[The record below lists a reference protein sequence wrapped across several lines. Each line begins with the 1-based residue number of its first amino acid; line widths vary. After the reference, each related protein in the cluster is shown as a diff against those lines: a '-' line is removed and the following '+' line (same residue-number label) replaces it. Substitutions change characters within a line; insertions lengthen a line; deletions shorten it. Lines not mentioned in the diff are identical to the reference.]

1 LFAIVYR
8 KYAGFTGQPMTKG
21 SPLFRQAALDAQ
33 HNVSFGRIVLIRP
46 TSFAFLTGF
55 SLVCACAI
63 VAFLVLGQYTKRA
76 RVVGLLV
83 PDAGLIKVTTP
94 VAGLVLEQHVQ
105 EGQAVKA
112 GQVLFV
118 LSAERHLSKTNGDAI
133 SASTA
138 LDNAL
143 RSRQQSLD
151 TEQHKQALLTEQQR
165 KQTQARLRSLQTEA
179 AQLEQQLLTQRERVA
194 SSTTQLRRWQDL
206 AAQKYASDLAL
217 QQRQDEWLDQRSR
230 LQALEQSRLQLSR
243 DEASL
248 TSDLAQISTR
258 AAREQE
264 QLKRAA
270 SELDQARINLQT
282 QRSIIITAPISG
294 TATTVLAEVGQTANT
309 LTLMSIVPEAAQLQ
323 AHLFAPSGAVGFV
336 EAGQTVRLRYAGYP
350 YQKFGQYE
358 GQVVA
363 VSRSPLTSPELPS
376 ALANLGQQMA
386 GEGLYR
392 ITVKL
397 ANQSVNTYGKL
408 QALSAGMQL
417 EADVLQDTRRVLEWM
432 FEPVLSVRGKL

>member
-1 LFAIVYR
+1 
-8 KYAGFTGQPMTKG
+8 M
-21 SPLFRQAALDAQ
+21 SLFRQAALDAQ
-33 HNVSFGRIVLIRP
+33 RNVGFGRIVLIRP
-46 TSFAFLTGF
+46 VSFAFLTGF
-55 SLVCACAI
+55 ALVCALVI
-63 VAFLVLGQYTKRA
+63 VAFLMLGQYTKRA

-94 VAGLVLEQHVQ
+94 VAGLVLEQHVR

-118 LSAERHLSKTNGDAI
+118 LSAERQLSQANGTAS
-133 SASTA
+133 SASDA
-138 LDNAL
+138 LGHAL
-143 RSRQQSLD
+143 RGRQQSLD
-151 TEQHKQALLTEQQR
+151 AEQSKQRLLTEQQR
-165 KQTQARLRSLQTEA
+165 DQTLARIQSLQTET

-194 SSTTQLRRWQDL
+194 SSAGQLRRWQDL
-206 AAQKYASDLAL
+206 SEQKFASDLAL
-217 QQRQDEWLDQRSR
+217 QQRKDEWLDQRSR
-230 LQALEQSRLQLSR
+230 LQALEQSKLQLAR

-248 TSDLAQISTR
+248 TSELAQISTR

-270 SELDQARINLQT
+270 SELDQAQINLQT
-282 QRSIIITAPISG
+282 QRNIVITAPISG
-294 TATTVLAEVGQTANT
+294 TATTLLAEVGQTANT

-350 YQKFGQYE
+350 YQKFGQYQGE
-358 GQVVA
+358 VVA
-363 VSRSPLTSPELPS
+363 VSRSPLSSQELPS
-376 ALANLGQQMA
+376 ALANLGQQMG

-408 QALSAGMQL
+408 QPLSAGMQL
-417 EADVLQDTRRVLEWM
+417 EADVLQDTRRVIEWM
-432 FEPVLSVRGKL
+432 FEPVLSLKGKL

>member
-1 LFAIVYR
+1 
-8 KYAGFTGQPMTKG
+8 M
-21 SPLFRQAALDAQ
+21 SLFRQAALDA
-33 HNVSFGRIVLIRP
+33 HRNAGFGRIVLIRP
-46 TSFAFLTGF
+46 VSFAFLTGIA
-55 SLVCACAI
+55 LVCALVI
-63 VAFLVLGQYTKRA
+63 VAFLMLGQYTKRA

-94 VAGLVLEQHVQ
+94 VAGLVLEQHIQ

-118 LSAERHLSKTNGDAI
+118 LSAERQLSQANGTAS
-133 SASTA
+133 SASDA
-138 LDNAL
+138 LGHAL
-143 RSRQQSLD
+143 RGRQQSLD
-151 TEQHKQALLTEQQR
+151 AEQSKQRLLTEQQR
-165 KQTQARLRSLQTEA
+165 DQTLARIQSLQTET

-194 SSTTQLRRWQDL
+194 SSAGQLRRWQDL
-206 AAQKYASDLAL
+206 SEQKFASDLAL
-217 QQRQDEWLDQRSR
+217 QQRKDEWLDQRSR
-230 LQALEQSRLQLSR
+230 LQALEQSKLQLAR

-248 TSDLAQISTR
+248 TSELAQISTR

-270 SELDQARINLQT
+270 SELDQAQINLQT
-282 QRSIIITAPISG
+282 QRNIVITAPISG

-350 YQKFGQYE
+350 YQKFGQYQGE
-358 GQVVA
+358 VVA
-363 VSRSPLTSPELPS
+363 VSRSPLSSQELPS
-376 ALANLGQQMA
+376 ALANVVQQMG

-408 QALSAGMQL
+408 QPLSAGMQL
-417 EADVLQDTRRVLEWM
+417 EADVLQDTRRVIEWM
-432 FEPVLSVRGKL
+432 FEPVLSLKGKL

>member
-1 LFAIVYR
+1 
-8 KYAGFTGQPMTKG
+8 M
-21 SPLFRQAALDAQ
+21 SLFRQAALDAQ
-33 HNVSFGRIVLIRP
+33 RNVGFGRIVLIRP
-46 TSFAFLTGF
+46 VSFAFLTGF
-55 SLVCACAI
+55 ALVCALVI
-63 VAFLVLGQYTKRA
+63 VAFLMLGQYTKRA

-94 VAGLVLEQHVQ
+94 VAGLVLEQHVR

-118 LSAERHLSKTNGDAI
+118 LSAERQLSQANGTAS
-133 SASTA
+133 SASDA
-138 LDNAL
+138 LGHAL
-143 RSRQQSLD
+143 RGRQQSLD
-151 TEQHKQALLTEQQR
+151 AEQSKQRLLTEQQR
-165 KQTQARLRSLQTEA
+165 DQTLARIQSLQTET

-194 SSTTQLRRWQDL
+194 SSAGQLRRWQDL
-206 AAQKYASDLAL
+206 SEQKFASDLAL
-217 QQRQDEWLDQRSR
+217 QQRKDEWLDQRSR
-230 LQALEQSRLQLSR
+230 LQALEQSKLQLAR

-248 TSDLAQISTR
+248 TSELAQISTR

-270 SELDQARINLQT
+270 SELDQAQINLQT
-282 QRSIIITAPISG
+282 QRNIVITAPISG
-294 TATTVLAEVGQTANT
+294 TATTLLAEVGQTANT

-350 YQKFGQYE
+350 YQKFGQYQGE
-358 GQVVA
+358 VVA
-363 VSRSPLTSPELPS
+363 VSRSPLSSQELPS
-376 ALANLGQQMA
+376 ALANLGQQMG

-408 QALSAGMQL
+408 QPLSAGMQL
-417 EADVLQDTRRVLEWM
+417 EADVLQDTRRVIEWM
-432 FEPVLSVRGKL
+432 FEPVLSVKGKL